1 LAYYRHLAT
10 EWEEMSNKAVKVLL
24 IEDNPAD
31 TRLIRE
37 ILAEAKGA
45 PFKLECA
52 DRLATGLACLARGG
66 IDVVLLDLG
75 LPDSQGLGTLV
86 KVQAEALT
94 VPVVVLTCLDD
105 EALATEAV
113 QEGAQDY
120 MVKGHVDSNLLA
132 RSIRYAIE
140 RKRAEEKALQL
151 ETLKELDQVRSQ
163 LLANV
168 SHELRTP
175 LTTIKGY
182 STMLLDYDRRLGRDE
197 KQEYLSA
204 IDKATD
210 RMAELVDHLL
220 DMTRLEAGLLKLDK
234 VPTNITALLQ
244 TTIAEARLRTPGHK
258 VVLNLPKTALRLNG
272 DGRRIRQVVDNL
284 IENATKYSKPASTV
298 TIEARSQDSELV
310 ICVADQ
316 GIGISRENSGKVF
329 DRMFNLE
336 HRLTQEPGGLGLGL
350 ALCKALVEAHGGR
363 IWVESELGKGSV
375 FNFALPQEA
384 IAEGETHG
392 EKGQQSN
399 NSHHRG

>member
-1 LAYYRHLAT
+1 
-10 EWEEMSNKAVKVLL
+10 MSNKAVKVLL
-24 IEDNPAD
+24 IEDNPAY

-37 ILAEAKGA
+37 ILAEAKDS

-52 DRLATGLACLARGG
+52 DRLATGLACLAQGR
-66 IDVVLLDLG
+66 IEVVLLDLG
-75 LPDSQGLGTLV
+75 LPDSQGLSTLV
-86 KVQAEALT
+86 KVRAEALT
-94 VPVVVLTCLDD
+94 VPVVVLTGLDD
-105 EALATEAV
+105 EALAVEAV

-120 MVKGHVDSNLLA
+120 LVKGQVDSNLLR

-140 RKRAEEKALQL
+140 RKRAEEKARQL

-204 IDKATD
+204 IDRATD
-210 RMAELVDHLL
+210 RMTELVDHLL
-220 DMTRLEAGLLKLDK
+220 DMTRLEAGLLKLNK
-234 VPTNITALLQ
+234 TPTNITALLQ

-258 VVLNLPKTALRLNG
+258 IVLKLPKTALRLNG

-284 IENATKYSKPASTV
+284 IDNATKYSKVGSTV
-298 TIEARSQDSELV
+298 TIEAKSQDSELV
-310 ICVADQ
+310 ISVADQ
-316 GIGISRENSGKVF
+316 GIGIPRENLGNVF

-336 HRLTQEPGGLGLGL
+336 HRLTQESGGLGLGL
-350 ALCKALVEAHGGR
+350 ALCKGLVEAHGGR

-375 FNFALPQEA
+375 FRLALPQEA
-384 IAEGETHG
+384 IAEGEAYG
-392 EKGQQSN
+392 EKRQQNN

>member
-1 LAYYRHLAT
+1 
-10 EWEEMSNKAVKVLL
+10 MSNKAVKVLL
-24 IEDNPAD
+24 IEDNPAY

-37 ILAEAKGA
+37 ILAEAKGS

-52 DRLATGLACLARGG
+52 DRLATGLACLAQGR
-66 IDVVLLDLG
+66 IDMVLLDLG
-75 LPDSQGLGTLV
+75 LPDSQGLSTLV
-86 KVQAEALT
+86 KVQAEALA
-94 VPVVVLTCLDD
+94 VPVVVLTGLDD
-105 EALATEAV
+105 EALAVEAV

-120 MVKGHVDSNLLA
+120 LVKGQVDSNLLR

-140 RKRAEEKALQL
+140 RKRAEEKARQL

-204 IDKATD
+204 IDRATD
-210 RMAELVDHLL
+210 RMTELVDHLL
-220 DMTRLEAGLLKLDK
+220 DMTRLEAGLLKLNK
-234 VPTNITALLQ
+234 TPTNITALLQ

-258 VVLNLPKTALRLNG
+258 IVLKLPKTALRLNG

-284 IENATKYSKPASTV
+284 IDNATKYSKVGSTV
-298 TIEARSQDSELV
+298 TIEAKSQDSELV
-310 ICVADQ
+310 ISVADQ
-316 GIGISRENSGKVF
+316 GIGIPRENLGNVF

-336 HRLTQEPGGLGLGL
+336 HRLTQESGGLGLGL
-350 ALCKALVEAHGGR
+350 ALCKGLVEAHGGR

-375 FNFALPQEA
+375 FRLALPQEA
-384 IAEGETHG
+384 IAEGEAYG
-392 EKGQQSN
+392 EKRQQNN